1 MFDYYLCHE
10 SKKWM
15 PWTDKVPNFELDP
28 EVPLQVLFVTLA
40 FVPEFYDH
48 LSLNLYLRPSLSPNS
63 RLCLFTHQ
71 RQSVSATSLTFSW
84 PMVVL

>member
-28 EVPLQVLFVTLA
+28 EVPLQV
-40 FVPEFYDH
+40 EFTK
-48 LSLNLYLRPSLSPNS
+48 LPNYL
-63 RLCLFTHQ
+63 
-71 RQSVSATSLTFSW
+71 TS
-84 PMVVL
+84 MYMIVH